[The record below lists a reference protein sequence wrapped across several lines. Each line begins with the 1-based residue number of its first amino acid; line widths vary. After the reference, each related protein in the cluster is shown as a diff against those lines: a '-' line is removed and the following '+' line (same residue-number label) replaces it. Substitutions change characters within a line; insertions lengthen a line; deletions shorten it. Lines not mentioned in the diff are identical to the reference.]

1 MANFFTAIF
10 AWVGELFTKLWSL
23 MKKILP
29 YVLLAL
35 AVWFSL
41 GLGIPALGIVG
52 GWEAALLALGTSFV
66 LAPDE
71 TSTLLSAGVAAMG
84 DVLTTAGTAVG
95 DALGATASSLF
106 TSSGLLWIALGVG
119 AYFIWK
125 NSKDTSEDKDGSR
138 LPPRAGT
145 TTTTNIRGAQLN
157 G

>member
-10 AWVGELFTKLWSL
+10 SWVGDLFTKLWDL

-52 GWEAALLALGTSFV
+52 GWEASLLALGASFV

-71 TSTLLSAGVAAMG
+71 TSALLSSGVTAMG

-106 TSSGLLWIALGVG
+106 TSSGLIWVALGVG

-125 NSKDTSEDKDGSR
+125 GSKDTARNEEKSQSR
-138 LPPRAGT
+138 QRAET
-145 TTTTNIRGAQLN
+145 TTTTNVRGALLN